1 MNTKNTYSEQEL
13 VALLQQRSDHS
24 FGYLYDNY
32 SGALL
37 GVVSAIVPDH
47 ETARDVLQEVFVNIW
62 RKIESYD
69 PTKGR
74 LFTWM
79 INVAR
84 NAAIDKLRSK
94 SYQDSLKNH
103 SIQENVDTNIAG
115 PSTLPQVGDV
125 GLKKVLTRLKEEHKV
140 LIDLSY
146 FQGYT
151 HEEISKLLDIPLGTV
166 KTRIRSAL
174 THLRTMIK

>member
-1 MNTKNTYSEQEL
+1 M
-13 VALLQQRSDHS
+13 LQQRNDLSYS
-24 FGYLYDNY
+24 YLYDNY
-32 SGALL
+32 SGSLL
-37 GVVSAIVPDH
+37 GVINAIVADQ

-69 PTKGR
+69 ATKGR

-79 INVAR
+79 MNVAR
-84 NAAIDKLRSK
+84 NAAIDKIRSRG
-94 SYQDSLKNH
+94 YQDSLKNRP
-103 SIQENVDTNIAG
+103 IPDNPENVVEAIATN
-115 PSTLPQVGDV
+115 PKMDDV
-125 GLKKVLTRLKEEHKV
+125 GLKRVLTKLKTEQRV

-151 HEEISKLLDIPLGTV
+151 HEEISKSLNIPLGTV

-174 THLRTMIK
+174 SQLRTMIQ